1 MAKQTFTT
9 GQVLTAAQMTSLQ
22 QTAMG
27 GGSAAAKT
35 ANYVLVAAD
44 AGTTV
49 AMNAAGATT
58 ITVNTGLFAAGDTVL
73 IQNLGAGV
81 CTVTAGTATVSTAG
95 SLALVQYESGILYFT
110 ATGAAIFN
118 DYVQGG
124 GGSSF
129 AGCLL
134 TTTTTDQ
141 TTSNT
146 VQAKVNFPVENYDT
160 DGFHDNS
167 TNNTRITI
175 PSGKDGYYWVYGN
188 IQWLNST
195 SGRRIIYITKNNS
208 DALSAEGFSVASNT
222 QYPSQSAGIALSLVA
237 GDYVELEAFQSSGGN
252 LDLECG
258 PNNMKFGAYKI
269 G

>member
-1 MAKQTFTT
+1 MTNPMTTTGDTIYSSSGSTPARLGIGST
-9 GQVLTAAQMTSLQ
+9 GQVLT
-22 QTAMG
+22 
-27 GGSAAAKT
+27 
-35 ANYVLVAAD
+35 VAAGIPSW
-44 AGTTV
+44 ATP
-49 AMNAAGATT
+49 AGA
-58 ITVNTGLFAAGDTVL
+58 
-73 IQNLGAGV
+73 
-81 CTVTAGTATVSTAG
+81 
-95 SLALVQYESGILYFT
+95 
-110 ATGAAIFN
+110 
-118 DYVQGG
+118 
-124 GGSSF
+124 SF
-129 AGCLL
+129 VGCLL

-175 PSGKDGYYWVYGN
+175 PSGKGGYYWVYGN

-208 DALSAEGFSVASNT
+208 DAVSAEGFSVASNT

-237 GDYVELEAFQSSGGN
+237 GDYVELEAYQSSGGN
-252 LDLECG
+252 LDLENG
-258 PNNMKFGAYKI
+258 PSNTKFGAYKI